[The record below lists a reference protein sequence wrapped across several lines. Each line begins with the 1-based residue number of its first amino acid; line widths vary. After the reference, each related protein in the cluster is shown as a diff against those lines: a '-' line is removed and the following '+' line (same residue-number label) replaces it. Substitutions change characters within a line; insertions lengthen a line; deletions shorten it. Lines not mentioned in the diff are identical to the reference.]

1 LKPSENNY
9 GNKVTSLQA
18 TVQSFLKDLKGTKGI
33 NVGAREQNNEIL
45 RFGVRFLRWGA
56 KPFP

>member
-9 GNKVTSLQA
+9 GTKVTSHSAELGN
-18 TVQSFLKDLKGTKGI
+18 FLKDLKGAKGI
-33 NVGAREQNNEIL
+33 NVGSKEQNNEIL
-45 RFGVRFLRWGA
+45 RFRGRFYDGGA

>member
-9 GNKVTSLQA
+9 GNKVTSHTAELGN
-18 TVQSFLKDLKGTKGI
+18 FLKDLKGTKGI

-45 RFGVRFLRWGA
+45 RFGGRFLRWGA

>member
-9 GNKVTSLQA
+9 GNKVTSHTAELGN
-18 TVQSFLKDLKGTKGI
+18 FLKYLKGTKGI

-45 RFGVRFLRWGA
+45 RFGGMFLRWGA

>member
-9 GNKVTSLQA
+9 GNKVTSHTAELDNL
-18 TVQSFLKDLKGTKGI
+18 LKDLKGTKGI
-33 NVGAREQNNEIL
+33 NVGAREQNNETL
-45 RFGVRFLRWGA
+45 RFGGRFLRWAA